1 MGVKRGAAINL
12 GNPFERFHVEED
24 PAAIEELRRIDP
36 EWEPPTPKTAFFVD
50 DTQTLI
56 TKNESPDLS
65 FDASLNP
72 YRGCEHGCSYCYA
85 RKFHEFLGFS
95 SGVDFEAKIMVK
107 PRAPELLRAE
117 MGRKSWQPTKLA
129 LSGVTDC
136 YQPVERKLRITR
148 GCLEVLAEFRNPVVV
163 ITKNHLVTRD
173 VDVLAELARW
183 QCGAVLISITT
194 LDRELA
200 ASMEP
205 RASGPAMRLRAIRT
219 LADAGIPVGVS
230 VAPVIPGL
238 NDNEIAPILEAA
250 RGAGAQFATYSLVRL
265 QGTVA
270 DVFTEWLERHVST
283 VKMDTI
289 LARIRESHGG
299 RLGDSRPGV
308 RMTGE
313 GERAAQI
320 GQLFR
325 ALSRRLG
332 FEGVRPNVVTTHFRR
347 REPGQLELGI

>member
-1 MGVKRGAAINL
+1 MVVKRGAAINP

-24 PAAIEELRRIDP
+24 PAAVEELRRIDP

-95 SGVDFEAKIMVK
+95 SGVDFEAKIIVK

-117 MGRKSWQPTKLA
+117 MSRKSWQPTKLA

-230 VAPVIPGL
+230 VAPIIPGL
-238 NDNEIAPILEAA
+238 NDSEIAPILEVA

-325 ALSRRLG
+325 VLSRRLG
-332 FEGVRPNVVTTHFRR
+332 FEGARLNVVTTSFLR
-347 REPGQLELGI
+347 REHGELELEL

>member
-1 MGVKRGAAINL
+1 MKRGAAINPA
-12 GNPFERFHVEED
+12 NPFERFHVEED
-24 PAAIEELRRIDP
+24 PAAVEELRRIDP
-36 EWEPPTPKTAFFVD
+36 EWDPPAPKTAFFVD

-56 TKNESPDLS
+56 TKNDSPDLS

-72 YRGCEHGCSYCYA
+72 YRGCENGCSYCYA

-95 SGVDFEAKIMVK
+95 SGVDFETKIMVK
-107 PRAPELLRAE
+107 PKAPQLLRAE
-117 MGRKSWQPTKLA
+117 MSRKSWKPTKLA

-136 YQPVERKLRITR
+136 YQSVERKLRITR

-163 ITKNHLVTRD
+163 ITKNFLVTRD
-173 VDVLAELARW
+173 IDVLAELARW

-200 ASMEP
+200 AAMEP
-205 RASGPAMRLRAIRT
+205 RASGPAMRLRAVRT
-219 LADAGIPVGVS
+219 LADAGVPVGVS
-230 VAPVIPGL
+230 VAPIIPGL
-238 NDNEIAPILEAA
+238 NDSEIGPILEAA

-270 DVFTEWLERHVST
+270 DVFTEWLQRNVSAA
-283 VKMDTI
+283 KKETI

-299 RLGDSRPGV
+299 RLSDSRPGL

-325 ALSRRLG
+325 ALARRSG

>member
-1 MGVKRGAAINL
+1 VSRGAAINP

-24 PAAIEELRRIDP
+24 PAAVEELRRIDP
-36 EWEPPTPKTAFFVD
+36 EWEPPAVRTAFFVD

-56 TKNESPDLS
+56 TRNESPDLS

-85 RKFHEFLGFS
+85 RRYHEYLGFS
-95 SGVDFEAKIMVK
+95 SGLDFETKIMAK

-117 MGRKSWQPTKLA
+117 MSRMSWKPTKLA

-136 YQPVERKLRITR
+136 YQPVERKLCITR

-183 QCGAVLISITT
+183 QCAAVLVSVTS
-194 LDRELA
+194 LDRDLA
-200 ASMEP
+200 AAMEP

-238 NDNEIAPILEAA
+238 NDDAIAPILEAA
-250 RGAGAQFATYSLVRL
+250 RAAGARFATYSLVRL

-270 DVFTEWLERHVST
+270 EVFAEWLERNVSPT
-283 VKMDTI
+283 KKETI

-308 RMTGE
+308 RMTGQ
-313 GERAAQI
+313 GERAVQI
-320 GQLFR
+320 GKLFGI
-325 ALSRRLG
+325 LTRRLG
-332 FEGVRPNVVTTHFRR
+332 FEGMRPHVVTTHFRR
-347 REPGQLELGI
+347 RDPGQLKLDL

>member
-1 MGVKRGAAINL
+1 MGVKRGAAINPA
-12 GNPFERFHVEED
+12 NPFERFHVEED
-24 PAAIEELRRIDP
+24 PAAVEEMRRTDP
-36 EWEPPTPKTAFFVD
+36 DWEPPAPKTAFFVD

-56 TKNESPDLS
+56 TKNDSPDLS

-72 YRGCEHGCSYCYA
+72 YRGCENGCSYCYA
-85 RKFHEFLGFS
+85 RTFHQFLGFS
-95 SGVDFEAKIMVK
+95 SGVDFETKIIVK

-117 MGRKSWQPTKLA
+117 MSRKSWQPTKLA

-136 YQPVERKLRITR
+136 YQPVERTLRITR

-183 QCGAVLISITT
+183 QCGAVLISITS
-194 LDRELA
+194 LDRDLA
-200 ASMEP
+200 AAMEP
-205 RASGPAMRLRAIRT
+205 RASGPAMRLRAIRA

-230 VAPVIPGL
+230 LAPVIPGL
-238 NDNEIAPILEAA
+238 NDSEIAPILEAA
-250 RGAGAQFATYSLVRL
+250 RAAGAQFATYSLVRL

-283 VKMDTI
+283 AKKETI

-299 RLGDSRPGV
+299 RLSDSRPGL
-308 RMTGE
+308 RLTGE

-325 ALSRRLG
+325 ALSRRFG
-332 FEGVRPNVVTTHFRR
+332 FDGMRPHVVTTQFRR
-347 REPGQLELGI
+347 REPGQLELEI

>member
-1 MGVKRGAAINL
+1 MVVKRGAAINP

-24 PAAIEELRRIDP
+24 PAAVEELRRIDP

-95 SGVDFEAKIMVK
+95 SGVDFEAKIIVK

-117 MGRKSWQPTKLA
+117 MSRKSWQPTKLA

-230 VAPVIPGL
+230 VERGCAPMWLRPTSAAGNLVSWSWGFESVVGRILFFIDFQMQTHVRYPP
-238 NDNEIAPILEAA
+238 IRRPILKNVDVSYSLKEAWEAA
-250 RGAGAQFATYSLVRL
+250 G
-265 QGTVA
+265 
-270 DVFTEWLERHVST
+270 
-283 VKMDTI
+283 
-289 LARIRESHGG
+289 
-299 RLGDSRPGV
+299 
-308 RMTGE
+308 
-313 GERAAQI
+313 
-320 GQLFR
+320 
-325 ALSRRLG
+325 
-332 FEGVRPNVVTTHFRR
+332 
-347 REPGQLELGI
+347 

>member
-1 MGVKRGAAINL
+1 VGVKRGAFINPA
-12 GNPFERFHVEED
+12 NPFERFHVEED
-24 PAAIEELRRIDP
+24 LAAVEELRRVDP
-36 EWEPPTPKTAFFVD
+36 EWEPPAPKTVFFTD
-50 DTQTLI
+50 DTRTLI

-65 FDASLNP
+65 FEASLNP

-85 RKFHEFLGFS
+85 RKYHEFIGFS
-95 SGVDFEAKIMVK
+95 SGLDFESKIMVK

-117 MGRKSWQPTKLA
+117 MSRKSWKPTKLA
-129 LSGVTDC
+129 MSGVTDC

-163 ITKNHLVTRD
+163 ITKNHLITRD

-183 QCGAVLISITT
+183 QCAAALISITT
-194 LDRELA
+194 LDRDLA
-200 ASMEP
+200 ATMEP
-205 RASGPAMRLRAIRT
+205 RASGPAMRLRAIRV
-219 LADAGIPVGVS
+219 LADAGIPVGIS

-238 NDNEIAPILEAA
+238 NDAEIAPILEAA
-250 RGAGAQFATYSLVRL
+250 RDAGARFATYSLVRL
-265 QGTVA
+265 QGSGA
-270 DVFTEWLERHVST
+270 DVFAEWLERHVST
-283 VKMDTI
+283 VKKDTI

-299 RLGDSRPGV
+299 RLGDSRPGL

-325 ALSRRLG
+325 VLARRLG

-347 REPGQLELGI
+347 REPDQLELGI

>member
-1 MGVKRGAAINL
+1 
-12 GNPFERFHVEED
+12 VEED
-24 PAAIEELRRIDP
+24 PAAVEELRRIDP
-36 EWEPPTPKTAFFVD
+36 EWEPPAPKTAFFVD

-56 TKNESPDLS
+56 TKNDSPDLS

-85 RKFHEFLGFS
+85 RKFHEFIGFS
-95 SGVDFEAKIMVK
+95 SGLDFETKIMVK
-107 PRAPELLRAE
+107 PRAPDLLRAE
-117 MGRKSWQPTKLA
+117 MSRKSWKPTKLA
-129 LSGVTDC
+129 MSGVTDC

-183 QCGAVLISITT
+183 QCAAVLISLTT

-200 ASMEP
+200 AKMEP
-205 RASGPAMRLRAIRT
+205 RASGPSMRLRAMRVLT
-219 LADAGIPVGVS
+219 DAGIPVGVS

-238 NDNEIAPILEAA
+238 NDSEIASILEAA
-250 RGAGAQFATYSLVRL
+250 RDAGARFATYSLVRL

-270 DVFTEWLERHVST
+270 EVFTEWLDRNVSA
-283 VKMDTI
+283 VKKEAL

-299 RLGDSRPGV
+299 RLGDARPGV

-325 ALSRRLG
+325 VLSRRFG

-347 REPGQLELGI
+347 RESGQLELGI